1 MVHRGSPD
9 DPIIE
14 HCTAPCEPTNCPL
27 WGTGDHLMTLYYH
40 SWNILGALESEGSL
54 TWFSS
59 LYSMISEWPGTSSGP
74 GVVLSVTPGAIQALG
89 VL

>member
-1 MVHRGSPD
+1 
-9 DPIIE
+9 
-14 HCTAPCEPTNCPL
+14 
-27 WGTGDHLMTLYYH
+27 MTLYYH

-74 GVVLSVTPGAIQALG
+74 GVVLSVAPGAIQALG